1 MAKKQTPVITRQHL
15 LPFILVTSLFFFWGI
30 ANNMTDTLLAAFK
43 RIMSMTDTQ
52 TSLIQ
57 FSFYG
62 AYAVLA
68 LPAALYIKRYSFK
81 SGIIIGL
88 VMYAAGTILFYP
100 AGKAASYTFYL
111 IAIFIMAGGCS
122 ILETTANPYILSM
135 GSPETATRRLNVAQ
149 SFNPLGSIT
158 GILLSTY
165 FIQAELNNADAATR
179 AAMSPE
185 QLQAIQAHEMGAVTG
200 TYMTLGFVLLALL
213 LVMLLA
219 RMPKNGDADRNIH
232 LAATFRRLMKNKRY
246 WMGVVAQFF
255 YVGAQIGV
263 WSFTIRLAMS
273 ELGIAEK
280 QGSLIYLYTIIGF
293 SLSRFVFTWL
303 MKFFRPSKL
312 LVVAAAADILFALT
326 VVLTAGSGWITI
338 AALFCI
344 SIFMSLMFPTIYGI
358 ALDGIGEDAKIGAS
372 GLIMAILGGALLT
385 PLQAVI
391 SDATSINTSYLVP
404 CFCFAVVLLFGLT
417 VERDNKRKPAERP
430 QTAG

>member
-1 MAKKQTPVITRQHL
+1 MKSSRPAVITRQYL

-62 AYAVLA
+62 AYAILA
-68 LPAALYIKRYSFK
+68 LPAALYIKRRSFK

-88 VMYAAGTILFYP
+88 LMYAAGTILFYP
-100 AGKAASYTFYL
+100 ASKAASYTFYL

-135 GSPETATRRLNVAQ
+135 GAPETATRRLNVAQ

-165 FIQAELNNADAATR
+165 FIQAQLNNADAATR

-185 QLQAIQAHEMGAVTG
+185 QLQSIQAHEMGAITG
-200 TYMTLGFVLLALL
+200 TYMTLGFVLLAVLL
-213 LVMLLA
+213 LMLFA
-219 RMPKNGDADRNIH
+219 RMPKNGDSDKSLH
-232 LAATFRRLMKNKRY
+232 LRSTFRRLMKNKRY

-273 ELGIAEK
+273 ELGILEK
-280 QGSLIYLYTIIGF
+280 QGSLIYLYSIIGF
-293 SLSRFVFTWL
+293 SASRFIFTWL

-312 LVVAAAADILFALT
+312 LVVAAVADILLSL
-326 VVLTAGSGWITI
+326 VVIFTAGSGWV
-338 AALFCI
+338 AVGALMCI

-385 PLQAVI
+385 PLQAII
-391 SDATSINTSYLVP
+391 SDATSINTSYVVP
-404 CFCFAVVLLFGLT
+404 CFCFIVVLLFGLM
-417 VERDNKRKPAERP
+417 VERDDKRKALE
-430 QTAG
+430 QK